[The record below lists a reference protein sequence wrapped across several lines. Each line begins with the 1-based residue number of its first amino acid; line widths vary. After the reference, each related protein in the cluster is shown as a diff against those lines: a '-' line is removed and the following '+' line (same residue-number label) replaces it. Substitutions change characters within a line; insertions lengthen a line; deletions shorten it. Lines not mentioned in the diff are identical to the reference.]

1 MDPIVINNFLP
12 EAYAQNIYQMLT
24 GENTELTWHF
34 SKFSVDYDGSTSK
47 LFPVEQE
54 TKDHV
59 RFTHSFIRD
68 NVLVDA
74 NFTKHLMVLV
84 AQFENFTGQKITHT
98 TRMKANLLLNLE
110 GPSLQ
115 PPHVDGMIKDENGV
129 YSCIGK
135 KTLLYYVNNADGDTV
150 FYNERFTG
158 EPIAVLTEQ
167 MRITP
172 KKGSAIIFDSN
183 QVHSANI
190 PKSKAYRCVINSI
203 FETT

>member
-1 MDPIVINNFLP
+1 
-12 EAYAQNIYQMLT
+12 MLT
-24 GENTELTWHF
+24 GDDTELTWHF
-34 SKFSVDYDGSTSK
+34 SKFSVDYDATMEK
-47 LFPVEQE
+47 MFHVEQE

-68 NVLVDA
+68 NVLIDT

-115 PPHVDGMIKDENGV
+115 PPHVDGMMQDENGV

-135 KTLLYYVNNADGDTV
+135 KTLLYYVNNADGDTI

-158 EPIAVLTEQ
+158 EPIPVLTEQ

-172 KKGSAIIFDSN
+172 KKGCAIIFDSN
-183 QVHSANI
+183 QVHSASI
-190 PKSKAYRCVINSI
+190 PKSKSYRCVINSI